1 MLLNFIHR
9 LGIKSETIDL
19 LSFLLK
25 KIVDNLVREK
35 NKRTALFQAV
45 DNSTVFFLIRESNN
59 NFSTIFF
66 RQFDFYI

>member
-1 MLLNFIHR
+1 MLPSFIHR
-9 LGIKSETIDL
+9 LGIKAETIYL

-45 DNSTVFFLIRESNN
+45 DNSTVFFLI
-59 NFSTIFF
+59 
-66 RQFDFYI
+66 

>member
-1 MLLNFIHR
+1 MLSSFIHK

-19 LSFLLK
+19 LRFLLK
-25 KIVDNLVREK
+25 KTVDNYVKYK

-45 DNSTVFFLIRESNN
+45 DNSTVFFLIWKRNN
-59 NFSTIFF
+59 DFSTIFF

>member
-1 MLLNFIHR
+1 MLLSFIHR
-9 LGIKSETIDL
+9 LGINSETIDL

-45 DNSTVFFLIRESNN
+45 DNSIVFFLI
-59 NFSTIFF
+59 
-66 RQFDFYI
+66 

>member
-1 MLLNFIHR
+1 MLSSFIHR

-45 DNSTVFFLIRESNN
+45 DNSIVFFLI
-59 NFSTIFF
+59 
-66 RQFDFYI
+66 

>member
-1 MLLNFIHR
+1 M
-9 LGIKSETIDL
+9 GIKAETIDL

-25 KIVDNLVREK
+25 KIVDNLVIEK

-45 DNSTVFFLIRESNN
+45 DNSTVFFLIWESNN
-59 NFSTIFF
+59 DFSAIFF